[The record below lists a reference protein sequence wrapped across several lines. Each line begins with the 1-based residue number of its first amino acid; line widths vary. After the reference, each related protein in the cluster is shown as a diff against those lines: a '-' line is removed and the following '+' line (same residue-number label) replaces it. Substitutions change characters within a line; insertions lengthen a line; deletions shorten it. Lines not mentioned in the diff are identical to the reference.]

1 MEAELISE
9 FQMFHIELKSHS
21 PLLDRREL
29 ASYLT
34 VSFIYD
40 IQWGWSL
47 AQHEPRDA
55 VP

>member
-1 MEAELISE
+1 MDAELISE

-29 ASYLT
+29 ASYL
-34 VSFIYD
+34 FIYD